1 VNVFVLNRRKQIDA
15 QKTKENGKENKSIFF
30 FFVAGFEGKKKFTA
44 DTGKSKDYK
53 QVKIIQIKR
62 RHCLADLCVWCG

>member
-1 VNVFVLNRRKQIDA
+1 MFLFLTA
-15 QKTKENGKENKSIFF
+15 ENKSMPKRQKKTGRKTKAFFF

>member
-30 FFVAGFEGKKKFTA
+30 FFVAGFEGKKSSLQTLGNQKITN
-44 DTGKSKDYK
+44 KSK
-53 QVKIIQIKR
+53 
-62 RHCLADLCVWCG
+62 